1 MKRRTLIMKKNT
13 TLRRTGLIGG
23 TAALAV
29 AAGTVMAA
37 APASAASTSVWDKVA
52 QCESSGNWS
61 ANTGNGYYG
70 GLQFSAATWKA
81 YGGTG
86 LASDASKATQIAIAK
101 KVLAAQG
108 PGAWPVCSVQAGLT
122 KANGGADSGSTDTGS
137 SSDETASTS
146 TSSSSGA
153 TTSSA
158 SGTTSTAA
166 TAGTTV
172 TASSTQQRPAV
183 HSSIAWQRTAKK
195 APRAP
200 VKPRPTGKH
209 AAPPAP
215 VAAGA
220 KTPAPNA
227 QPCPR

>member
-1 MKRRTLIMKKNT
+1 MKKNT

-101 KVLAAQG
+101 KVLASQG
-108 PGAWPVCSVQAGLT
+108 PTAWP
-122 KANGGADSGSTDTGS
+122 
-137 SSDETASTS
+137 E
-146 TSSSSGA
+146 
-153 TTSSA
+153 
-158 SGTTSTAA
+158 
-166 TAGTTV
+166 
-172 TASSTQQRPAV
+172 
-183 HSSIAWQRTAKK
+183 
-195 APRAP
+195 
-200 VKPRPTGKH
+200 
-209 AAPPAP
+209 
-215 VAAGA
+215 
-220 KTPAPNA
+220 
-227 QPCPR
+227 